1 MPYIA
6 TQQTQPA
13 IGDLWHDKWNP
24 PALVEPSL
32 HGLTVLITGANTGV
46 GFQAA
51 IKLVMLGAA
60 KVIIAVR
67 SLAKGEAA
75 KEQIGQVTGKTGV
88 VDVFELDM
96 LDYSSIRAF
105 ADKIN
110 CLGTLDVA
118 ILNAGIG
125 APEYAQSKYGWE
137 KTLQVN
143 VISKPHNIT
152 IRFGCEDRPTNAPS
166 ERTYDESS

>member
-24 PALVEPSL
+24 PALVEPTL

-51 IKLVMLGAA
+51 IKIVKLGAA

-67 SLAKGEAA
+67 SLAKGSAA
-75 KEQIGQVTGKTGV
+75 KEQIELVTGKTGV
-88 VDVFELDM
+88 IDVFELDM
-96 LDYSSIRAF
+96 LDYTSIRDF
-105 ADKIN
+105 SNKVN
-110 CLGTLDVA
+110 CLDRLDVA

-137 KTLQVN
+137 KTCR
-143 VISKPHNIT
+143 SM
-152 IRFGCEDRPTNAPS
+152 
-166 ERTYDESS
+166 